1 MKEQTIDTYSMMG
14 KEIKNTKTQW
24 VDRWKDCTVKS
35 LMGLMTMEEYKK
47 LETRIIELAG
57 EDFDKRV
64 ERENRRSS

>member
-1 MKEQTIDTYSMMG
+1 MKEQTIDTYAMMG
-14 KEIKNTKTQW
+14 KEIKNTKTQR

-47 LETRIIELAG
+47 LEARIIELAG

-64 ERENRRSS
+64 ERENKRSS

>member
-35 LMGLMTMEEYKK
+35 LMLS
-47 LETRIIELAG
+47 LIHI
-57 EDFDKRV
+57 
-64 ERENRRSS
+64 